1 MVQKN
6 TPAKYTKCFAVRVR
20 TCIMLNYDVTC
31 DVDTC
36 CRRLQLQPL
45 MDQDEEKTQQLQQLK
60 ERLSLLE
67 NQLEV
72 YAADFATE
80 R

>member
-6 TPAKYTKCFAVRVR
+6 TPAKYTKRFAVRVR
-20 TCIMLNYDVTC
+20 MSNYDVTS
-31 DVDTC
+31 DVDIC

-45 MDQDEEKTQQLQQLK
+45 MDQDEEKTQQLRQLK